1 MLTLTTTPILALSI
15 GLLQLSA
22 PQQDL
27 RRYQVEW
34 ENDALRVVRVIL
46 EPGQRTTAESSSGA
60 VMVFLT
66 ADLNGRMPA
75 SEAAWQEPGPIELE
89 NHGPARF
96 EAIIIQFKQTA
107 LPVAATPTVPRAYSA
122 RGGVAGSALYG
133 IGWSI
138 SGHGPEPVK
147 SEMLIDRPGLSV
159 TKERH
164 AVTTFLDAVS
174 VDPSDTVVV
183 YLRSGYA
190 WSVEPWYPS
199 AVRVR
204 RGDVRV
210 WPANAFYTLG
220 NAGSDASE
228 FIVVGRR

>member
-1 MLTLTTTPILALSI
+1 MLTLATTPILALSI

-22 PQQDL
+22 PQQEL

-46 EPGQRTTAESSSGA
+46 EPGQHATAESSSGA

-96 EAIIIQFKQTA
+96 EAIIIQFKQSVLQGA
-107 LPVAATPTVPRAYSA
+107 PTPAVQRAYSA
-122 RGGVAGSALYG
+122 RSGATAGPIHAIEWRMYG
-133 IGWSI
+133 S
-138 SGHGPEPVK
+138 EPVK
-147 SEMLIDRPGLSV
+147 SQMLIDRPRLTV
-159 TKERH
+159 TKERYP
-164 AVTTFLDAVS
+164 VTTFLDPVRA
-174 VDPSDTVVV
+174 DPNDTVVV
-183 YLRSGYA
+183 YLRGSYV
-190 WSVEPWYPS
+190 WSAEPWYPA
-199 AVRVR
+199 AVRVH

-210 WPANAFYTLG
+210 LPANALYTLS
-220 NAGSDASE
+220 NAGGDPSE
-228 FIVVGRR
+228 FIVVARR

>member
-1 MLTLTTTPILALSI
+1 MLILATTPILALSI

-46 EPGQRTTAESSSGA
+46 EPGQRATAESSSGA

-66 ADLNGRMPA
+66 ADLDGRMPA

-96 EAIIIQFKQTA
+96 EAIVIQFKQ
-107 LPVAATPTVPRAYSA
+107 PVLQGAPTPAVQGAYSPRSGA
-122 RGGVAGSALYG
+122 TAGPIHAIEWRTYG
-133 IGWSI
+133 S
-138 SGHGPEPVK
+138 EPVK
-147 SEMLIDRPGLSV
+147 SQMLIDRPRLTV
-159 TKERH
+159 TKERYP
-164 AVTTFLDAVS
+164 VTTFLDPVRA
-174 VDPSDTVVV
+174 DPNDTVVV
-183 YLRSGYA
+183 YLRGSYV
-190 WSVEPWYPS
+190 WSAEPWYPA
-199 AVRVR
+199 AVRVH

-210 WPANAFYTLG
+210 LPANALYTLS
-220 NAGSDASE
+220 NAGGDPSE
-228 FIVVGRR
+228 FIVVARR